1 MREFTKALFSYSL
14 AMSFFGLKQMQN
26 LVTPS
31 DPDEHKGPATKAFES
46 VTNATA
52 GQFGETLSS
61 AFRMMD
67 NVQRGLVSLTFRF
80 LMPCSGGSGRESAGG
95 RGTGG
100 GGTASGGSAAR
111 RGDGVSRVCHRCQAA
126 RHGGVGESARP
137 GASDGG

>member
-67 NVQRGLVSLTFRF
+67 NVQRGLVSLTFSF
-80 LMPCSGGSGRESAGG
+80 LMPFSGGGRRESAPAQQ
-95 RGTGG
+95 R
-100 GGTASGGSAAR
+100 
-111 RGDGVSRVCHRCQAA
+111 Q
-126 RHGGVGESARP
+126 GGVRWSSEPPCPPDREEPVSIRQA
-137 GASDGG
+137 GGDVRVVRR